1 MSPCKKCRQE
11 ASAILTA
18 CKVRASR
25 APSCMPRKP
34 AHLTCPSV
42 QDKATDRA
50 VQKVLKD
57 RSPVLTSET
66 ALRAEGKV
74 TGEVMEPAVQ
84 SQLAGSEPS
93 RWSMAGPSS
102 HKLI

>member
-1 MSPCKKCRQE
+1 MSPCKKCRLE
-11 ASAILTA
+11 ASAILTV

-25 APSCMPRKP
+25 APSCMPRRP
-34 AHLTCPSV
+34 ARLTCPPV

-50 VQKVLKD
+50 VQKVLKE

-74 TGEVMEPAVQ
+74 TVEVMEPAVQ
-84 SQLAGSEPS
+84 SRLAGSQPGRGCLAGRGS
-93 RWSMAGPSS
+93 R
-102 HKLI
+102 